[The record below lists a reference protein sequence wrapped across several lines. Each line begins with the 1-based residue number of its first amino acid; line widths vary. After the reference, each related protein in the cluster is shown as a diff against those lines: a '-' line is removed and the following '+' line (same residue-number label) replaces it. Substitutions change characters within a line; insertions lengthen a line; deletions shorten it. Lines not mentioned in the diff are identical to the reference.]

1 MAEPAE
7 APSGL
12 RAAATLLLALG
23 EEPAAEVLKHLT
35 AKEVQKVGSVMSSVG
50 PLTRAEVTDTLT
62 RMLAEADAQSSIVGS
77 DEYIRSVLTNA
88 LGAEKAGG
96 LLDRILLGQASKGL
110 ETLKWMDSRTIW
122 EHLRNEHPQTMAVV
136 LSYLDPDQA
145 GEVLMRCSESQRADI
160 LARVAVLEGLQPHA
174 LRELDEIIERQFSAN
189 SASRTASL
197 GGAKTAANI
206 LNSLDQGVGER
217 ILGEIRSA
225 DEPLAA
231 RLEELIFTFHDLLEL
246 EDRDM
251 QELLR
256 AVPSGQLVPALK
268 AADEALR
275 AKFMKNMSTRAAEM
289 LRDDIEASGPIRLTD
304 AETAQKEIVAAT
316 RRLAE
321 EGKISLGRSAQAYV

>member
-1 MAEPAE
+1 MAEPAQV
-7 APSGL
+7 PSGL

-50 PLTRAEVTDTLT
+50 PLTRAEVSDTLT
-62 RMLAEADAQSSIVGS
+62 RMLAEADAQSSVAGS

-110 ETLKWMDSRTIW
+110 ETLKWMDSRAIW

-136 LSYLDPDQA
+136 LAYLDADQA
-145 GEVLMRCSESQRADI
+145 GEVLTRFSESQRADI
-160 LARVAVLEGLQPHA
+160 LARVALLEGLQPHA
-174 LRELDEIIERQFSAN
+174 LRELDEIIERQFAVNAS
-189 SASRTASL
+189 SRTATL

-206 LNSLDQGVGER
+206 LNTLDQGVGES
-217 ILGEIRSA
+217 ILGDIRSA

-256 AVPSGQLVPALK
+256 AVPGTLLVPALK
-268 AADEALR
+268 AADETLR
-275 AKFMKNMSTRAAEM
+275 SKLMKSMSSRAAEM
-289 LRDDIEASGPIRLTD
+289 LRDDIEASGPIRLAD
-304 AETAQKEIVAAT
+304 AEAAQKEIVAAA
-316 RRLAE
+316 RKLADD
-321 EGKISLGRSAQAYV
+321 GKITLGRSAQTYV